1 MEYDPFKRPS
11 AQQVLNHPYFTKS
24 IINKDA
30 TIWGA
35 KSLREKDLGNL
46 GANSNLYKPAKSNV
60 FNIQNKAKMDPYKND
75 IDLDF
80 DNDLN
85 EIMNKD
91 FNKSLKPGNVTGM
104 NSNKNP
110 SNNLGKAG
118 ENSNSKI
125 GGGGD
130 FNNDFQKNNMSKL
143 NKDIDEFDVFG
154 ITPSPNDKKGTPKVD
169 PQGKGDDFGSIFS
182 NQAIRNQNH
191 YNSHSSGV
199 LGKEVGMGKFTGDSG
214 YGGTGQFG
222 SNNTGPGS
230 NK

>member
-1 MEYDPFKRPS
+1 MMMEYDAFKRPS

-46 GANSNLYKPAKSNV
+46 GANNMYKPAKSNV

-91 FNKSLKPGNVTGM
+91 FNKSLKPGNAIGM
-104 NSNKNP
+104 NSGKNP
-110 SNNLGKAG
+110 NMNTGKIG
-118 ENSNSKI
+118 EDRDSKL
-125 GGGGD
+125 GGGGGSGY
-130 FNNDFQKNNMSKL
+130 NKDFQQNNMSK
-143 NKDIDEFDVFG
+143 
-154 ITPSPNDKKGTPKVD
+154 
-169 PQGKGDDFGSIFS
+169 
-182 NQAIRNQNH
+182 
-191 YNSHSSGV
+191 
-199 LGKEVGMGKFTGDSG
+199 
-214 YGGTGQFG
+214 
-222 SNNTGPGS
+222 
-230 NK
+230 